1 MSPRVSVVMPVY
13 NGGRYLSE
21 AIESVLAQTFEE
33 FELVI
38 VDDGSTD
45 GSADAI
51 ADLAARDRR
60 IKAFRKPNSGIS
72 DTLNRGLAE
81 ARAEWIAR
89 LDADDIMLPHRLERQ
104 MAFVLGDSEIVA
116 AGSYYDIIDAEGARC
131 GTLRP
136 LPRDRGELQRFL
148 DAREPLT
155 FTHPTM
161 IYRRNVAVALG
172 GYRSDYEPC
181 EDTELFARM
190 LAMSGVI
197 LIQPEVLTLYR
208 VHAGAVSHRHT
219 TQMFLK
225 RHFVY
230 HNFYREL
237 DGRPAVSYQEFLA
250 SRARLPIARRLW
262 LAREYASE
270 VLYRAYTT
278 ALVAHRPMRAAS
290 FLAGAAALRPW
301 KALKRGWRAVA
312 ARFAPA
318 LG

>member
-1 MSPRVSVVMPVY
+1 MPVY

-45 GSADAI
+45 GSADTI

-172 GYRSDYEPC
+172 GYRSDY
-181 EDTELFARM
+181 
-190 LAMSGVI
+190 
-197 LIQPEVLTLYR
+197 
-208 VHAGAVSHRHT
+208 

-312 ARFAPA
+312 GRFAPA